1 MTFSTPV
8 VMTSS
13 SKPFRA
19 SFKTYTALIR
29 VFHILKLNYI
39 FISLKHYKLYQ
50 YYTNTMNHDITG
62 VVKTLECLRD
72 KLNPTIKIIEQLF
85 QKNEQMHNLLRTENE
100 RLKAEVTEATEQHQ
114 KLVMSEKERHE
125 ALQKALRGRES
136 QEEDLSAKAAELR
149 VEQGKSSQ
157 LQEKIDKMRLE
168 YTEAKTL
175 QDLNKEQILN
185 LETENQKLRVEIR
198 QSAEISDAV
207 KKDNAARMAS
217 MLSQNKDLAEQTDN
231 AQAGARDEDA
241 ELQQLKLELS
251 TLKSSMLIIKK
262 QLDRDGNANPEL
274 RRQLDS
280 ALSTADRTPDGLK
293 NKIKF

>member
-13 SKPFRA
+13 SKPFLA

-62 VVKTLECLRD
+62 IVKTLECLRD
-72 KLNPTIKIIEQLF
+72 KLNPTIKIIEQMF

-100 RLKAEVTEATEQHQ
+100 RLKAEVAEASEQHE
-114 KLVMSEKERHE
+114 KLVMSENERHAALRK
-125 ALQKALRGRES
+125 ALQGRES
-136 QEEDLSAKAAELR
+136 EKQDLSALAAELR
-149 VEQGKSSQ
+149 AEQAKVAQ
-157 LQEKIDKMRLE
+157 KDEKIDKMRLE
-168 YTEAKTL
+168 YTEAKAIEKVA
-175 QDLNKEQILN
+175 NEQIEN
-185 LETENQKLRVEIR
+185 LQNENEKLRAEIR
-198 QSAEISDAV
+198 QSADISDAV
-207 KKDNAARMAS
+207 KKDNAVRMAS
-217 MLSQNKDLAEQTDN
+217 LLSQNKDLAKQTDN

-241 ELQQLKLELS
+241 ELQELKLELS
-251 TLKSSMLIIKK
+251 TLKSNMKIIK
-262 QLDRDGNANPEL
+262 
-274 RRQLDS
+274 RQLDKTENIDPVLKQELNS
-280 ALSTADRTPDGLK
+280 ALNTADRTPDGLK